1 MENLHTLKCKS
12 FFIERWPRNLKK
24 FSTGCVTNE
33 QLESLPQSITNLKI
47 GTIITRCL
55 SHSMSIFP
63 KSITSLSG
71 KFATSDIAKLN
82 SDIMTIPVNIRH
94 ILLVADV
101 TLHTSNST
109 SVVKSVGRT
118 GLMDRKVIRVR
129 KQKQDR
135 TYYTNVHGEI
145 SLLMGKVVYEDT

>member
-1 MENLHTLKCKS
+1 M
-12 FFIERWPRNLKK
+12 
-24 FSTGCVTNE
+24 TNE
-33 QLESLPQSITNLKI
+33 QLESLPQSITSLKI

-129 KQKQDR
+129 KQKQER
-135 TYYTNVHGEI
+135 TYYTNVYGEI